1 MVFTPEQEQA
11 IIEKNM
17 PKIHRAVDN
26 YSARHN
32 SQIAKVP
39 REDFVQEVAL
49 AFLQYIR
56 NCEKPEEIERFPW
69 FTAMDAMRKLIWQ
82 FQPMRCPKHGN
93 SFSETIHNMPITMS
107 LDDIQ
112 AKTGIEVDG
121 MSKHWVDDTETQI
134 DFDDFMTQQ
143 TDLMRRIASMRVYG
157 MTMKEIGNQCGVTKG
172 TVCKWIDKLN
182 DAYKEYTEG
191 AKNA

>member
-1 MVFTPEQEQA
+1 MEFTPEQEQA

-32 SQIAKVP
+32 SQIARVP
-39 REDFVQEVAL
+39 REDFVQEVAM

-56 NCEKPEEIERFPW
+56 NCKTDEEVERFPW
-69 FTAMDAMRKLIWQ
+69 FTAMSAMRNLVWQ
-82 FQPMRCPKHGN
+82 FQPMTCPRHCN
-93 SFSETIHNMPITMS
+93 SFSEVIHNMPVTMS

-112 AKTGIEVDG
+112 AKTGIEIDG
-121 MSKHWVDDTETQI
+121 MSRHWVDDKETQL
-134 DFDDFMTQQ
+134 DFDDFMSKQ
-143 TDLMRRIASMRVYG
+143 TDLMRRIASMRIYG

-172 TVCKWIDKLN
+172 TICKWIDKLN
-182 DAYKEYTEG
+182 DAYKEYMEG